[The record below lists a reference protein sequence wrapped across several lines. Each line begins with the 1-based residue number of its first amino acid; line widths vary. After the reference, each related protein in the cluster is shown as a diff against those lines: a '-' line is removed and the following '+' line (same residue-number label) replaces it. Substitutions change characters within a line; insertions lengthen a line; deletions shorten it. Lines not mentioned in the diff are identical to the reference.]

1 MSDAGS
7 ALGGQPSTGGGAVS
21 PSFREALNAPPK
33 QGGGSSEFQDALN
46 RDTSDKRPRNDH
58 AE

>member
-21 PSFREALNAPPK
+21 PSFREALNAPP
-33 QGGGSSEFQDALN
+33 GRAADRLSFGT
-46 RDTSDKRPRNDH
+46 R
-58 AE
+58 